1 MAKSLAFRAS
11 QTLFTKPYLDA
22 HTLSFPSWRYSYYF
36 WFILAGLFIIWVA
49 VHQLH
54 LRGGAAGAF
63 LRKIGMRKLSFG
75 NSSTTAG
82 DGQSTVKARRSWT
95 TPTIGQMFG
104 LALMLV
110 FTFCLCYLGPDFINP
125 RECMFGGECE
135 YHPVNGDDAT
145 NQFGRRS
152 VLAKRAAEAFAEGAG
167 SLHQLYKRRRA
178 RYGWS
183 VLSDDLLS
191 GPNFTIYKNFWASG
205 NRVGL
210 IAYAFLPLSVALALK
225 QWPMNL
231 LATPWLTNFHID
243 KTLFWHKWIG
253 RLVWVLSTV
262 HGGLWTKQLF
272 VDLNPWNEPTWDTS
286 WRWHR
291 LLAGGI
297 SYIALTIMV
306 LFSFKPFRTRYY
318 EIFYYSHV
326 FLVLL
331 FLVTII
337 IHYQALQGWGL
348 LAACLWGLE
357 RLTRFCIFLYL
368 NYGPGIPVFGEGR
381 IGKQQFMSGG
391 HASHGG
397 FTVHNVEKRSSAENH
412 RSPTQSMPYGAEEWS
427 AASRSTQNLQDTLH
441 HQQHGGQPVYA
452 FGPEH
457 DGLQS
462 GQQANLPYGAAP
474 YNPHLDA
481 QSGYGNA
488 HPAYGMQGSNF
499 ALRAVHR
506 SKEIPK
512 GYALAQV
519 LPGRVIKLTIHTPR
533 HLSWAAGQHIQ
544 LTVPSVQWWE
554 SHPYTIAAAQH
565 FSEALDAGSG
575 AGGSTVTLLIST
587 RRGFTHRLYNS
598 IVNKRKRLLYG
609 SDSRYSLDKTT
620 ASSQQPAGVLIR
632 AQTYLP
638 TGSAGRARWDDF
650 STVVLVAAGTGI
662 TYALS
667 VLQHLCYQMA
677 SKDAAARGEEPAWS
691 RRVKGAQR
699 KRKPTSVG
707 RVRFVW
713 ILREYC
719 RLPCKKPSA
728 RRLTL

>member
-1 MAKSLAFRAS
+1 MSKEAEISRP
-11 QTLFTKPYLDA
+11 QRMFTKPYLDA

-36 WFILAGLFIIWVA
+36 WFILAGLFLIWVA
-49 VHQLH
+49 FHQLH
-54 LRGGAAGAF
+54 LRGGAVGAF
-63 LRKIGMRKLSFG
+63 LRKIGMRKVSLG
-75 NSSTTAG
+75 KTAG
-82 DGQSTVKARRSWT
+82 PEGAAVKRRKWSSPTV
-95 TPTIGQMFG
+95 GQMFG
-104 LALMLV
+104 LAVMLV
-110 FTFCLCYLGPDFINP
+110 FTFCLCYIGPDFINP
-125 RECMFGGECE
+125 RECMFGGECQ
-135 YHPVNGDDAT
+135 YHPVNGDNAT
-145 NQFGRRS
+145 NQWARRS
-152 VLAKRAAEAFAEGAG
+152 LLAKRAAAAVVDGAT
-167 SLHQLYKRRRA
+167 SMHQLYKRRRA

-191 GPNFTIYKNFWASG
+191 GPNFTIDKNFWASG

-262 HGGLWTKQLF
+262 HAGLWTKQLF
-272 VDLNPWNEPTWDTS
+272 IDLNPWNEPTWNTS

-297 SYIALTIMV
+297 AYFALTAMV
-306 LFSFKPFRTRYY
+306 AFSFKPLRTRFY

-326 FLVLL
+326 LLVLL
-331 FLVTII
+331 FLVTIV

-381 IGKQQFMSGG
+381 IGKAQFSTRAGDRE
-391 HASHGG
+391 SG
-397 FTVHNVEKRSSAENH
+397 FTVHNVEKRLSAENQ
-412 RSPTQSMPYGAEEWS
+412 RYMSKNVPYGAEEWS

-441 HQQHGGQPVYA
+441 PDRRQLQSA
-452 FGPEH
+452 WNFGPGN
-457 DGLQS
+457 DTPLNAS
-462 GQQANLPYGAAP
+462 QADLPSGAAQHQP
-474 YNPHLDA
+474 MQA
-481 QSGYGNA
+481 V
-488 HPAYGMQGSNF
+488 HPASARTDVRTFM
-499 ALRAVHR
+499 
-506 SKEIPK
+506 SKRGTDIPK

-519 LPGRVIKLTIHTPR
+519 LPGRVLKLVIHTPR

-544 LTVPSVQWWE
+544 LTIPSVQWWE
-554 SHPYTIAAAQH
+554 SHPYTIASAQD
-565 FSEALDAGSG
+565 FVEATDGQPQN
-575 AGGSTVTLLIST
+575 GGSEITLLLST
-587 RRGFTHRLYNS
+587 RRGFTRRLYNS
-598 IVNKRKRLLYG
+598 IVKKRKRLVSSPSFAQDKG
-609 SDSRYSLDKTT
+609 SVQQE
-620 ASSQQPAGVLIR
+620 SSQGVLIR

-638 TGSAGRARWDDF
+638 AGSAGRVRWNDA
-650 STVVLVAAGTGI
+650 STVIVVAAGTGI

-667 VLQHLCYQMA
+667 VLQHLCYTMA
-677 SKDAAARGEEPAWS
+677 RKDASLRGEEASWS
-691 RRVKGAQR
+691 QNAGERSK
-699 KRKPTSVG
+699 KHSKPTRVE

-719 RLPCKKPSA
+719 EFCPAILVIYADGQSPCQ
-728 RRLTL
+728 RTLLG